1 MRFIDPFREICCP
14 FCNQPFKPGHASVV
28 SRINPGKPLRAAP
41 QGRLQRLKSQFLDK
55 PPEEYKRE
63 FASRACPHCGTV
75 LPPNMEQVDENLT
88 IAIIGDT
95 FSGKSHYIAA
105 LIDQLKRVQLPE
117 RFFSVLPADP
127 EIEERYHSLFYRPL
141 FKNQQQMLPTR
152 QVVSMINEPL
162 IYQIDF
168 GETADR
174 PRRRINLLIYDASGE
189 ELATQITLM
198 KYKSH
203 ILNARAI
210 IFLADPWAM
219 PNFVDRLAHNLRPDS
234 AAVTGR
240 ISSQVLASVVQTFQ
254 FHNSEL
260 AAANEFPLPI
270 AITLSKADL
279 IEYLPVIGPKYKFL
293 ADLANQ
299 RIPNASDTEII
310 DEWVRKLLGDIK
322 EDQLLGITR
331 GFRSAKFFAI
341 SATSSS
347 ASKGKYNSVKPHR
360 CLDPL
365 FWIFRELDILD

>member
-1 MRFIDPFREICCP
+1 
-14 FCNQPFKPGHASVV
+14 
-28 SRINPGKPLRAAP
+28 
-41 QGRLQRLKSQFLDK
+41 
-55 PPEEYKRE
+55 
-63 FASRACPHCGTV
+63 
-75 LPPNMEQVDENLT
+75 VDENLT

-117 RFFSVLPADP
+117 RFFSVMPADP
-127 EIEERYHSLFYRPL
+127 DIEERYHSLFYRPL
-141 FKNQQQMLPTR
+141 FKNQRPMPATQQ
-152 QVVSMINEPL
+152 VASMINEPL
-162 IYQIDF
+162 IYQIDL
-168 GETADR
+168 GETANS
-174 PRRRINLLIYDASGE
+174 PKRRINLLIYDASGE

-219 PNFVDRLAHNLRPDS
+219 PNFIDRLAHHLRPDS

-254 FHNSEL
+254 FDNSEL

-279 IEYLPVIGPKYKFL
+279 IPHLLVLGPKYAFL
-293 ADLANQ
+293 ADLSNQ
-299 RIPNASDTEII
+299 RTPNPSDTEII
-310 DEWVRKLLGDIK
+310 DEWVRKLLSEIK
-322 EDQLLGITR
+322 EEHLLGMTR
-331 GFRSAKFFAI
+331 GFKSAKFFAI

-347 ASKGKYNSVKPHR
+347 ASKGKYDSVKPHR